1 MRQVPGA
8 EKRRRVPGGGLTARR
23 LRYGQGSHGRSF
35 LRPRTHGF
43 LQLPSLF
50 LKCADGG
57 ARTGPRVPPGPQSA
71 SSQRHRGARR
81 TSNKL
86 QQQYRACTAAQ
97 MAMPPDHS
105 FLAAGHCPPAGPATG
120 SGDVTPHLVSLD
132 WSMCCVW
139 PSVRP
144 FSSAFC
150 INPHP
155 PSLPPS
161 LPVSR
166 PVD

>member
-1 MRQVPGA
+1 M
-8 EKRRRVPGGGLTARR
+8 PGGGEGLTARR
-23 LRYGQGSHGRSF
+23 LRYGQGSHGCTF

-50 LKCADGG
+50 LKCADGWSTH
-57 ARTGPRVPPGPQSA
+57 RTTSA
-71 SSQRHRGARR
+71 SGATERQQPETPGARR

-105 FLAAGHCPPAGPATG
+105 FLAAAHWPPAGPATG

-132 WSMCCVW
+132 WSMCAGCVAVC
-139 PSVRP
+139 PSILV
-144 FSSAFC
+144 C
-150 INPHP
+150 ILH
-155 PSLPPS
+155 
-161 LPVSR
+161 
-166 PVD
+166 